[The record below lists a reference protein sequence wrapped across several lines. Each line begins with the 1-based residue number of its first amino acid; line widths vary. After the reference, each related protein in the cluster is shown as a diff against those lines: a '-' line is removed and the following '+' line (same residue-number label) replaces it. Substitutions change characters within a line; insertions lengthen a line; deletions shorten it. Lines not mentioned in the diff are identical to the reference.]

1 MKTLLVTIGS
11 HGDIHPFIAIAHAL
25 RRRRHDAIIVTNPYF
40 QRQIEASGATFAP
53 LCERTELKQ
62 VIEEHKVMDPN
73 RGPMNVLRNLVLP
86 MVPETVRRVRELIRS
101 ERPDAVV
108 YHPIVLGA
116 PWACQL
122 EGNVPTVSIS
132 PSPTIWASRGDPL
145 VMLPMHSN
153 APGRRAAAF
162 DRLVSGLFLR
172 LVLDPPL
179 NRLRRGFGLPRE
191 RNILWGHAREA
202 TLNLGIWSPV
212 LRPPLPD
219 DPPSSAIVGFTWHD
233 RDHTQETADH
243 ELLAFLD
250 AGAAPAVFALGSTGV
265 HASGAFYEHAVR
277 ACAALRI
284 RGLLVI
290 GRDQPPP
297 ANLPADGSIKAVAY
311 APYSVVFPRASV
323 IVHHGGAAPPPR
335 GSRRDDRR

>member
-1 MKTLLVTIGS
+1 MSEPLPASAPVVRASLDKPPLVGRDTLLAG
-11 HGDIHPFIAIAHAL
+11 
-25 RRRRHDAIIVTNPYF
+25 IV
-40 QRQIEASGATFAP
+40 
-53 LCERTELKQ
+53 
-62 VIEEHKVMDPN
+62 
-73 RGPMNVLRNLVLP
+73 
-86 MVPETVRRVRELIRS
+86 
-101 ERPDAVV
+101 
-108 YHPIVLGA
+108 
-116 PWACQL
+116 
-122 EGNVPTVSIS
+122 
-132 PSPTIWASRGDPL
+132 
-145 VMLPMHSN
+145 
-153 APGRRAAAF
+153 
-162 DRLVSGLFLR
+162 R